1 MKKLKR
7 VISTVLMT
15 CMLCSCFSIA
25 AFAAS
30 AELRFS
36 DPSTTVGAEFEVTS
50 KLKADTG
57 VKTVEADLK
66 YDEKSLKFIGG
77 SNATGEA
84 GKIKLSATTDG
95 NSDTVEFD
103 LKFQAL
109 EEGTTKIEIES
120 TNVASAAGETIDV
133 TRGSSSVTIGPGDP
147 SLIKDDAAVSADG
160 PEVEVDG
167 KKFKVAKD
175 FPTEELP
182 QGFTKE
188 ETEYEGET
196 YNVAMQQGGSIK
208 LAYLVDETEKGDFYL
223 YNEENAT
230 FGPFEEV
237 EIGEGRY
244 FIFLDGEGQKLPK
257 QYQKTSLLIEN
268 EGKEFPV
275 WQDKKNPEYYLVY
288 GINSDGDKMF
298 YAYDSVDGTYQRAQI
313 EHAVEKKT
321 PASILGS
328 FGDKIAD
335 HLDLFVI
342 AAAVLLVLLLI
353 ILLVT
358 SIKLHHRNLEL
369 DDLYDEYGID
379 LDEDEEEI
387 EEKPKKSKKKEKKS
401 KKKSKKRQED
411 DYDDYDDFDD
421 DDYDDFDESE
431 EVFEGYKEYNAN
443 DFTDEREIDDLD
455 ELLNARVRKPA
466 ERPQPEPQPKR
477 DARRGH
483 MEDDD
488 TFKMDIIDLD

>member
-15 CMLCSCFSIA
+15 CLLCSCFSVA

-57 VKTVEADLK
+57 VKTVEAELK

-84 GKIKLSATTDG
+84 GKIKLSATGEG

-120 TNVASAAGETIDV
+120 ADVASAAGEKIEV

-147 SLIKDDAAVSADG
+147 SLIKEDAVVADG
-160 PEVEVDG
+160 PEVEVNG
-167 KKFKVAKD
+167 KKLTVAKD
-175 FPTEELP
+175 FPTEDLP
-182 QGFTKE
+182 QGFVKE
-188 ETEYEGET
+188 ETEYEGEK
-196 YNVAMQQGGSIK
+196 YNVAMQQGGNIQ
-208 LAYLVDETEKGDFYL
+208 LAYLVDGEEKGDFYL
-223 YNEENAT
+223 YNEDNAT

-244 FIFLDGEGQKLPK
+244 FIFLDVAGQKLPK

-268 EGKEFPV
+268 EGKEFSV
-275 WQDKKNPEYYLVY
+275 WQDTKNPEYYLVY

-298 YAYDSVDGTYQRAQI
+298 YTYDSVDGTYQRAQI
-313 EHAVEKKT
+313 DQTPEKKS
-321 PASILGS
+321 PKSMLGD
-328 FGDKIAD
+328 FGEKIAD
-335 HLDLFVI
+335 YLDVFVI
-342 AAAVLLVLLLI
+342 AVAVVVVLLLI

-358 SIKLHHRNLEL
+358 SIKLRHRNLEL

-379 LDEDEEEI
+379 LDEEEEI

-401 KKKSKKRQED
+401 KKKSRRKD
-411 DYDDYDDFDD
+411 DDFDDYDDFDD
-421 DDYDDFDESE
+421 DDYEDYDESD
-431 EVFEGYKEYNAN
+431 EVFEGYKEYNAD
-443 DFTDEREIDDLD
+443 DFSADGEIDDLD

-466 ERPQPEPQPKR
+466 ERPQPQPQPQPKT